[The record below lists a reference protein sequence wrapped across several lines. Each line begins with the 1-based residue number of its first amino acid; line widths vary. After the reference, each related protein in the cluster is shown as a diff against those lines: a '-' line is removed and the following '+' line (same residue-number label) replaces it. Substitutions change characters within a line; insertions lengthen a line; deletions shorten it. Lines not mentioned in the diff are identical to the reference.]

1 MAVTSASGRRSG
13 EVRPEWK
20 ETLGAVGVVPPVVTD
35 LRAGLAEAGAA
46 IVPGY
51 ATDPERLV
59 DAAATALG
67 GGLRELFG
75 IRAQGG
81 SDAPVLGL
89 HSDGAN
95 VVVDVHGHPVRL
107 RDPDEDWLF
116 MLCGRAADSGGDS
129 VLVDG
134 YALVEALRTAAEPEL
149 REVHDFLVGTDVDF
163 FGSWV
168 QPARGVPATPLVR
181 RMVEYTRA
189 GRRAVRASDY
199 AAPVPRSPYWD
210 TELALIERYA
220 DVLATAMEVAPR
232 FRLDAGDLFVLDNY
246 RFLHGRDA
254 YRGERTLHVLTVR
267 SVGAFGARAW

>member
-20 ETLGAVGVVPPVVTD
+20 STLDGVGVVPPVGD
-35 LRAGLAEAGAA
+35 LRSGVDTAGAV

-67 GGLRELFG
+67 GRLRELFG
-75 IRAQGG
+75 IRPQGG
-81 SDAPVLGL
+81 ADAPVLGL

-95 VVVDVHGHPVRL
+95 VVVDVHGRSVRL

-134 YALVEALRTAAEPEL
+134 YALVEALRTAEDPEL
-149 REVHDFLVGTDVDF
+149 REVHEFLVGTDVDY
-163 FGSWV
+163 FGAWV
-168 QPARGVPATPLVR
+168 APARGVPGTPLVR
-181 RMVEYTRA
+181 RLVEYTRT
-189 GRRAVRASDY
+189 GRRVVRASDY
-199 AAPVPRSPYWD
+199 AAPVPREPEW
-210 TELALIERYA
+210 ERHAALLDRYA

-246 RFLHGRDA
+246 RFLHGRDG

-267 SVGAFGARAW
+267 SIDAA

>member
-1 MAVTSASGRRSG
+1 MAVTSVSGRRSG

-20 ETLGAVGVVPPVVTD
+20 DALGGVGVVPPVVTD
-35 LRAGLAEAGAA
+35 LRAGLAVAGAA
-46 IVPGY
+46 IVAGY

-67 GGLRELFG
+67 GSLRELFG
-75 IRAQGG
+75 IRPQGG
-81 SDAPVLGL
+81 PDAPPLGL

-95 VVVDVHGHPVRL
+95 VVVEVAGHPVRL
-107 RDPDEDWLF
+107 RHPDEDWLL
-116 MLCGRAADSGGDS
+116 MLCGRAPDAGGDS

-149 REVHDFLVGTDVDF
+149 REVHDFLVRTDVDF
-163 FGSWV
+163 FGSWTT
-168 QPARGVPATPLVR
+168 PARGVPTTPLVR
-181 RMVEYTRA
+181 RFVEHTRG
-189 GRRAVRASDY
+189 GRRIVRASDY
-199 AAPVPRSPYWD
+199 AAPVPREPEWD
-210 TELALIERYA
+210 RHAVLIDRYA

-246 RFLHGRDA
+246 RFLHGRDG

-267 SVGAFGARAW
+267 TTEAA